1 MYVVIIVVI
10 LVILFV
16 LTFGSLVYLCRKGVL
31 PCKQCC
37 PKKRRRL
44 HRYSPL
50 ADPEIMRMTHK
61 GKFSFQLSIFIYKR
75 HWISILFYFLGSF
88 EQFATVGPGFW
99 HGFGRDLRIERE
111 RPCQRSINEWKI
123 WRDPCLKIYDEEE
136 MSTSPAACTS
146 ICDIVCF
153 LFTNIRSFMMKNSN
167 LRGICKLCNIYLMP
181 IYNENI

>member
-1 MYVVIIVVI
+1 VVIIVVI

-61 GKFSFQLSIFIYKR
+61 GKFRFQLSIFIYKR
-75 HWISILFYFLGSF
+75 HWISIFFYFLGSF
-88 EQFATVGPGFW
+88 EQFATVGPGF
-99 HGFGRDLRIERE
+99 
-111 RPCQRSINEWKI
+111 
-123 WRDPCLKIYDEEE
+123 
-136 MSTSPAACTS
+136 
-146 ICDIVCF
+146 
-153 LFTNIRSFMMKNSN
+153 
-167 LRGICKLCNIYLMP
+167 
-181 IYNENI
+181 